1 MQALCNTP
9 FPLKHQ
15 PTMAL
20 KTLAP
25 WKIQTDDRFQLSDIA
40 TRLPNTWENADDSKR
55 LKALFDRLNQLQ
67 TMLYAAKSRGLLLV
81 LQGMDTAGKDG
92 VIRHVFSHVSP
103 LGVRAQAFAA
113 PSEEESRHDFL
124 WRIHSKLP
132 ARGEIV
138 IFNRSHYED
147 VLVPQIRGWLK
158 PAMVTKRLAHIRHFE
173 AMLHDEGIT
182 VLKCDLHISKGEQKK
197 RLQARIDDPDKQWK
211 LQASDFEDRK
221 LWPRFMKAYQQT
233 LSATSTPSAPWYAV
247 PADDKSERNLFL
259 AELLVAT
266 LDNMNLKMPAATVKL
281 GNFKLQ

>member
-15 PTMAL
+15 PTMTL

-40 TRLPNTWENADDSKR
+40 TRLPEKLEKADEAKR

-67 TMLYAAKSRGLLLV
+67 TMLYASKSRGFLLV
-81 LQGMDTAGKDG
+81 LQGMDTSGKDG

-132 ARGEIV
+132 GRGEMV

-147 VLVPQIRGWLK
+147 VLVPQVRGWLK
-158 PAMVTKRLAHIRHFE
+158 PAMVEKRLAHIRHFE

-182 VLKCDLHISKGEQKK
+182 VLKCYLHISKGEQKK
-197 RLQARIDDPDKQWK
+197 RLQARLDDPDKQWK

-233 LSATSTPSAPWYAV
+233 LSATSTPSAPWYVV
-247 PADDKSERNLFL
+247 PADDKSDRNRFL

-266 LDNMNLKMPAATVKL
+266 LENMNLKMPAASVKL

>member
-147 VLVPQIRGWLK
+147 VLVSQIRGWLK

-182 VLKCDLHISKGEQKK
+182 VLKCYLHISMGEQKK